1 MNSIERK
8 LFINLT
14 FNCLEMLTIH
24 LHQLHFHAYHGL
36 YELEKSSGNTFEI
49 DVDVMLNVDEK
60 ITRLNQTLNYATVY
74 DIIKQRM
81 KQPTPLLET
90 VVQELTDLIRNIDD
104 RICSINIR
112 IKKISPPIEN
122 FQGVVGV
129 SLKTDY

>member
-1 MNSIERK
+1 
-8 LFINLT
+8 
-14 FNCLEMLTIH
+14 MLTIH

-122 FQGVVGV
+122 FQGIVGV